1 MPSTLPSSKPDLE
14 GSSSGVL
21 SFAFPY
27 CSWDSNGK
35 NTRVVCHLILYND
48 ISNTFKHFI
57 DEETHT
63 RDISCPKIL
72 WCEAQDSR
80 AYILNHYIVIY
91 CADDSK
97 SSILFQ
103 TEFTFFKEIYFYVS
117 KFDASWLVYFTYAFL
132 KKMHLQDVHSV
143 LLFTKYEL

>member
-1 MPSTLPSSKPDLE
+1 M
-14 GSSSGVL
+14 
-21 SFAFPY
+21 
-27 CSWDSNGK
+27 C
-35 NTRVVCHLILYND
+35 
-48 ISNTFKHFI
+48 TFKHFI

-117 KFDASWLVYFTYAFL
+117 KFDTSWLVYFTYAFL